1 MYIRSIYIIVCIF
14 FVCTVNSTKAQL
26 CNKDSNYY
34 SLTYTGGGNNYVKD
48 AIVTNG
54 DEVVALCSYDAFSTF
69 VTKFTAQGSVI
80 WSNEFSPDYPRT
92 TWVQYPWYNETQMLG
107 IIAGK
112 NDTYYT
118 YGSCIEHGKSINNVE
133 EPPAHRVGL
142 LFHFDKYGNKISG
155 KYFGN
160 WRTAYSVRSLLQL
173 PNGNLIVY
181 LKSHFTPKISKVL
194 CVDNAGNILWGAPL
208 QCASVIPYN
217 EIDGAEPVM
226 QQLAN
231 GDVIVGRIMQRDI
244 PDTIQY
250 PFQPPIIIPTPIH
263 YFNVM
268 QLNGNNG
275 QLVWENSFQCPTLTN
290 TNAPNTFVPQ
300 LKNITQLP
308 NGKISIAADMYL
320 PLDTTERFYAYKVF
334 AKRVANYML
343 TPDGFNFKLFSYYPE
358 NGACTLEKATNYSNG
373 TQLFV
378 ARDAATGST
387 LLFRVNAA
395 GEITESHSYA
405 DNNTGNASHCT
416 AIEKKQQHGY
426 FIFQSNT
433 NSPFIKSIITDAAGN
448 TACAP
453 SNIKMVAQNGLWP
466 WLVDKVRLTPQLIDY
481 DFRYSPFT
489 IKQEIHP
496 VQQQT
501 DCQYMYV
508 CCTDVIDSLHP
519 RNIEICENEN
529 YTLPDNTVV
538 TNAGTYYATFKTNR
552 GCDSVLF
559 YNVKKLKLPSSLTTS
574 ADTCLNNTGSVTLR
588 ASDGFDKYLWNN
600 AQLTTV
606 PYLTINKTGVFTV
619 AVNNKC
625 GAKTDTMQ
633 VYDQCDFPIFFP
645 NAFTPNNDFLN
656 DVLKVPEINK
666 NRLRRL
672 TIFNRYGQAVF
683 ITENIKR
690 GWDGTFKGIPQ
701 ENGTYTY
708 LLEMEGL
715 SGKKTLQK
723 GTLILIR

>member
-1 MYIRSIYIIVCIF
+1 VYRKRVHLIFYLFFICAFNSI
-14 FVCTVNSTKAQL
+14 KAQL

-34 SLTYTGGGNNYVKD
+34 SFTYTGGGNNYVKD
-48 AIVTNG
+48 ALVTSSN
-54 DEVVALCSYDAFSTF
+54 EVVALCGYDAVSTF

-80 WSNEFSPDYPRT
+80 WSNEFSPDYPHT
-92 TWVQYPWYNETQMLG
+92 TWVQYPWYNNTEMLG
-107 IIAGK
+107 ISAGK

-133 EPPAHRVGL
+133 EPPSHRVGL

-155 KYFGN
+155 KYFGD
-160 WRTAYSVRSLLQL
+160 WRTEYSVRSLLQL
-173 PNGNLIVY
+173 QNGNIIVY
-181 LKSHFTPKISKVL
+181 LRSHFTPKISKVI
-194 CVDNAGNILWGAPL
+194 CVNDAGDFLWAAPI
-208 QCASVIPYN
+208 QCSSLIPYN

-231 GDVIVGRIMQRDI
+231 GNIVVARIMQRDI

-263 YFNVM
+263 YFN
-268 QLNGNNG
+268 LFEFDGKNG

-300 LKNITQLP
+300 LKNLTQLP
-308 NGKISIAADMYL
+308 DGKISVAADMYL
-320 PLDTTERFYAYKVF
+320 PRDTAERFYAYKNYS
-334 AKRVANYML
+334 KRAVNYML
-343 TPDGFNFKLFSYYPE
+343 TADGFNHKLFSYYPQ
-358 NGACTLEKATNYSNG
+358 NGACTLEKAITNSNG

-378 ARDAATGST
+378 ARDSATGNT
-387 LLFRVNAA
+387 LLFKINAV
-395 GEITESHSYA
+395 GEITETRAYA
-405 DNNTGNASHCT
+405 DNNVSATSHCT
-416 AIEKKQQHGY
+416 AVEKKQQGY
-426 FIFQSNT
+426 FIFQSNA
-433 NSPFIKSIITDAAGN
+433 NSPLIKSIITDAAGN
-448 TACAP
+448 TGCAP
-453 SNIKMVAQNGLWP
+453 SQIKMVAQNGLWP
-466 WLVDKVRLTPQLIDY
+466 WLVDKVRLTPQLINY

-489 IKQEIHP
+489 IKQEIHSL
-496 VQQQT
+496 QQQT
-501 DCQYMYV
+501 TCQYMYV

-529 YTLPDNTVV
+529 YILPDNAVV
-538 TNAGTYYATFKTNR
+538 NNAGTYYATLKTTR

-574 ADTCLNNTGSVTLR
+574 PDTCLNNTASVILR

-600 AQLTTV
+600 TQLTTL
-606 PYLTINKTGVFTV
+606 PYLTVQKPGVFTV
-619 AVNNKC
+619 SVKNKC
-625 GAKTDTMQ
+625 GAKTDTIS
-633 VYDQCDFPIFFP
+633 VYEQCDFPIFLP

-656 DVLKVPEINK
+656 DVLKIPEINK

-683 ITENIKR
+683 KTENIKK
-690 GWDGTFKGIPQ
+690 GWDGTYKGLQQ
-701 ENGTYTY
+701 ESGAYTY

-715 SGKKTLQK
+715 SGKKIVQK
-723 GTLILIR
+723 GTIILIR